1 MNGRCY
7 FQVTCFACFSMFIC
21 AVTSH
26 SMNDSKK
33 LLNDR
38 MLTYEKTFRPVE
50 NQSEPIEVYI
60 GFELVSI
67 QEFKEVKE
75 QQTVA
80 AIIRAHWIDEYMT
93 WDPTDYGGL
102 DQLVIESDNVWTPN
116 LVLLNTV
123 EKLKKIGDSWQLIR
137 FLPDGFAYYF
147 PGDVF
152 SATCQVD
159 VTYYPWDRHKCSFS
173 FAPWAQS
180 ETEIIFSPI
189 GDKVFT
195 TYFSENGI
203 WHFYNSSIGHTPGSF
218 FIDFTL
224 YLKRKPVFV
233 LLNVVLPII
242 FMAFLNTLVFAIP
255 VESGERISYSITV
268 LLALA
273 VFLTFVGDN
282 LPKTSSPMSLF
293 GYYLLI
299 VLIISISITLTTIFN
314 MRLYHKD
321 ENIPIPDWI
330 VPFVMCLKCECR
342 NIKNKRKCR
351 SLENKKE
358 TMDTE
363 NEHRS
368 KNENAVDSF
377 NGRKAELEHKNDSKI
392 LWRDVGSAFDKI
404 FFVFYFIT
412 VSVATIWF
420 FIKVSGN
427 NENDVHD

>member
-1 MNGRCY
+1 
-7 FQVTCFACFSMFIC
+7 
-21 AVTSH
+21 
-26 SMNDSKK
+26 MNDSKK

-75 QQTVA
+75 QLSVA

-173 FAPWAQS
+173 IAPWAQS

-330 VPFVMCLKCECR
+330 VRFVMCLKCECR

>member
-1 MNGRCY
+1 
-7 FQVTCFACFSMFIC
+7 
-21 AVTSH
+21 
-26 SMNDSKK
+26 MNDSKK
-33 LLNDR
+33 LLHGDK

-50 NQSEPIEVYI
+50 NQSEPLEVFI

-67 QEFKEVKE
+67 QEFNEVKE
-75 QQTVA
+75 KLSVA
-80 AIIRAHWIDEYMT
+80 TIIRDYWIDEYMA
-93 WDPTDYGGL
+93 WDPADYGGL

-116 LVLLNTV
+116 LALVNTV
-123 EKLKKIGDSWQLIR
+123 EKLEKIGDAWQLIR
-137 FLPDGFAYYF
+137 FTPNGFAHYF
-147 PGDVF
+147 PGDVL
-152 SATCQVD
+152 SAACQVD

-180 ETEIIFSPI
+180 ETEIIFSPF

-203 WHFYNSSIGHTPGSF
+203 WHFYNSSIEYTPGSV

-224 YLKRKPVFV
+224 YLKRKPMFV

-242 FMAFLNTLVFAIP
+242 FMAFLNTVVFAIP
-255 VESGERISYSITV
+255 VESGERITYSITV

-299 VLIISISITLTTIFN
+299 VLIISMGITLATIFN

-330 VPFVMCLKCECR
+330 VRFVMCLQCECS
-342 NIKNKRKCR
+342 NVLNKRKCS
-351 SLENKKE
+351 SLECKKE
-358 TMDTE
+358 TIDTE
-363 NEHRS
+363 SEHRS
-368 KNENAVDSF
+368 KNENAEDSL
-377 NGRKAELEHKNDSKI
+377 NGRKTKLENKNDSKI
-392 LWRDVGSAFDKI
+392 IWRDVSSAFDKI
-404 FFVFYFIT
+404 FFVFCFIT

-427 NENDVHD
+427 NGNDFHD